1 MNNLSRALA
10 VTLMAATIPATI
22 VLAQQATPADQPPA
36 AHKSE
41 TQRGPSPETIA
52 RLQDGRVAM
61 AKTALK
67 LSPDQETLWAPVEAK
82 IRAGFDERRKARE
95 TWQAKREERR
105 ADKKAEG
112 QDGKKGDKLALP
124 ERIEKRSERLTAR
137 AAKLTEQAAKAK
149 EFAEVLKPL
158 YASFSEEQKAVAGRV
173 LSHFGQDGR
182 GPRGNRWAMGG
193 KRGHGGH
200 DRGRF

>member
-22 VLAQQATPADQPPA
+22 VLAQQATPADQPA
-36 AHKSE
+36 AAEKSE

-52 RLQDGRVAM
+52 RLQDGRIAM

-67 LSPDQETLWAPVEAK
+67 LSPDQEKLWVPVEDK
-82 IRAGFDERRKARE
+82 IRVGFDERRKARE
-95 TWQAKREERR
+95 VWQAKREERR

-112 QDGKKGDKLALP
+112 EGGKRGEKLALP

-158 YASFSEEQKAVAGRV
+158 YASLSEEQKAVAGRV
-173 LSHFGQDGR
+173 LGHFGQDGR
-182 GPRGNRWAMGG
+182 GPRGSRWAMGG

-200 DRGRF
+200 DRDRF

>member
-22 VLAQQATPADQPPA
+22 VLAQQATPAEQVPA
-36 AHKSE
+36 AQMSE

-82 IRAGFDERRKARE
+82 IRAGFEERRKARE
-95 TWQAKREERR
+95 ARQAKREERR
-105 ADKKAEG
+105 AEKTAEG
-112 QDGKKGDKLALP
+112 RDGKKGDKLALP

-137 AAKLTEQAAKAK
+137 AAKLTEQAAKSK

-200 DRGRF
+200 GGDRF

>member
-22 VLAQQATPADQPPA
+22 VLAQQAAPADQPPA
-36 AHKSE
+36 TEKSE

-95 TWQAKREERR
+95 AWQAKREQRR
-105 ADKKAEG
+105 AEKAEG

-137 AAKLTEQAAKAK
+137 AAKMTEQAAKAK